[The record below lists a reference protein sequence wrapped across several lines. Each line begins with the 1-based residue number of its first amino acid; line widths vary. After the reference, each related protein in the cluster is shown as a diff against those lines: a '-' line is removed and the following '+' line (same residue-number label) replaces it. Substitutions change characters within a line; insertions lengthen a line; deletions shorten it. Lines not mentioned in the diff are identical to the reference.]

1 MQYNTT
7 MFAFLIITMLN
18 VLGQINLQYFAAD
31 IPDLTYPRGFGPG
44 L

>member
-1 MQYNTT
+1 
-7 MFAFLIITMLN
+7 MFAFLFITMLN
-18 VLGQINLQYFAAD
+18 VLGQINLQYFTAG